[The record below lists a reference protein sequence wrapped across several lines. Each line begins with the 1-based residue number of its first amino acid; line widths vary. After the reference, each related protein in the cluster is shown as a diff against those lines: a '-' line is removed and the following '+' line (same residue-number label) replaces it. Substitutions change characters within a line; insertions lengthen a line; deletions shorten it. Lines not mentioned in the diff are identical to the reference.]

1 MAKILVADDDKTMLG
16 LLTTLLELEGEEA
29 ISVNKPDEILPAA
42 RREKPDLIL
51 MDVYLAG
58 ENACRVLQTLKS
70 DTQTKDIPVLMTS
83 GMEMRDQCIRDGA
96 EDFILKPFRPVELIE
111 RIRAIIE
118 SRVEPAP

>member
-29 ISVNKPDEILPAA
+29 ISINKPDEILPAA

-70 DTQTKDIPVLMTS
+70 DTQTKHIPVLMTS
-83 GMEMRDQCIRDGA
+83 GMEMRDQCLRDGA
-96 EDFILKPFRPVELIE
+96 ADFILKPFRPVELIE
-111 RIRAIIE
+111 RIRDIIQ